1 MNFGE
6 WIRSLRKEQKLD
18 IRKLAEQSGVEVS
31 TISRVE
37 NERTQVTLLI
47 AIRLCEGLGATVS
60 DVLTVVCGERMFSD
74 AQEPMTEADA
84 IPTEDDVERFLNYLH
99 SHTEEG
105 WAWLTSLLNRIVS
118 MTGSTERTADVSQL
132 FVPGHI
138 QKLLIDSPVYRFEI
152 QYPSTITANDIL
164 VIYQHA
170 GMLNLSDVSEYSK
183 KLRREK
189 QVTRARLE
197 QVAKLSPSVLS
208 RLESPVIEQIKLA
221 DVLMLD
227 EQLGQGGTLL
237 SMYWKVYSFY
247 EKLVRRDGPSADQE
261 MKLASI
267 FITICRWLQFT
278 NRQDIS
284 WMSNVRSYEKMAF
297 RQTLQ

>member
-47 AIRLCEGLGATVS
+47 AIRFCEGLGATVS

-99 SHTEEG
+99 SHIEEG

-197 QVAKLSPSVLS
+197 QVAKLSPNVLS